1 MRRFAAL
8 AVLAFTPIAA
18 VAQPA
23 PPPAAAAPASDARWS
38 LGAGIQLFTFMT
50 TAPISAS
57 IFSPSADIP
66 VVNASLE
73 RRLSERTWLAIG
85 VAGAFERRRADVP
98 DGTAGISRV
107 DGRQV
112 FLTTGIRH
120 VVTAPGAPVDVS
132 VVVAAEGGYAT
143 VDERFVSFLTPTKEE
158 LMAWQV
164 GTNVGIA
171 VDRELT
177 GGLSLRVATP
187 LVGATYQRSRTR
199 LNGEP
204 SRTGNDL
211 SARVLLAPRLELRL
225 AF

>member
-1 MRRFAAL
+1 MRRLATL
-8 AVLAFTPIAA
+8 AVLAFTPVAA

-23 PPPAAAAPASDARWS
+23 PPPAAVAPASDARWS
-38 LGAGIQLFTFMT
+38 LGAGIQLFTVT
-50 TAPISAS
+50 TVSS
-57 IFSPSADIP
+57 GIFSASADIP

-85 VAGAFERRRADVP
+85 AAGAFERRRADVP
-98 DGTAGISRV
+98 DGTTGISHV
-107 DGRQV
+107 DGRQA

-132 VVVAAEGGYAT
+132 VLVAVEGGYAT
-143 VDERFVSFLTPTKEE
+143 ADQRFVSFLTPTKQE
-158 LMAWQV
+158 LMAWLV
-164 GTNVGIA
+164 GANVGIA

-199 LNGEP
+199 VDGEP
-204 SRTGNDL
+204 SRAGNDL
-211 SARVLLAPRLELRL
+211 FARVLLAPRLELRL